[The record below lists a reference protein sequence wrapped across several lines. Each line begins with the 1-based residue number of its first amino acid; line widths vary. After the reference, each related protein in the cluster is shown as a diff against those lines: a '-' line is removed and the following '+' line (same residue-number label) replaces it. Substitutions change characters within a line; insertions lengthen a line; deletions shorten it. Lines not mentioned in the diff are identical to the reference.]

1 MKNLILLVIAI
12 FISANVL
19 PQEIKGRSGEYN
31 FNITK
36 DPPKPPYLE
45 ILAGTITLSE
55 RDGNAAIDANEEASL
70 KFSIK
75 NSGVGDGLG
84 LKLLLAET
92 TNAPGLSFEKE
103 MRLNDVK
110 VGQSMEIEVP
120 IRANMNTE
128 NGTAIFQITV
138 KEPNGFDSDPVVVE
152 VATRAFL
159 SPQLIIAD
167 YAVQNTSGNR
177 IQKRRPFDVQ
187 VLVQNTGA
195 GNAENA
201 NIKISLPENM
211 YCLSAN
217 ESKSLGS
224 LKPGD
229 AQTITYNLTTN
240 NDYSSAYIPLKFE
253 ISERYGKYGQSREV
267 TMEINQEIAVKELQI
282 EATPF
287 ETVRQ
292 EIIVGTLTSVVDKNI
307 PAVAKRYPNRL
318 ALIIGNE
325 NYNDYQM
332 GLSAEMNVAFARN
345 DAAVFRQ
352 YTEKVLG
359 VEERNIFFITDATSG
374 KMNQEINKVTAILSR
389 MGNDAELI
397 FYYAGHGFPDEN
409 TRTPY
414 LMPVD
419 VSAANLSSAIKLGDV
434 YQKLAATGA
443 RTTIFLDAC
452 FSGGGRE
459 SGLLAARS
467 VKVKP
472 REDALSGKMVVFSAS
487 TGEQSSLPN
496 QSEKHGMFTY
506 FLLKKLQET
515 QGNITLQSLAD
526 YLNREVSIESIR
538 KNGKEQDPTVLVSPE
553 LSNVWGSWQLNP

>member
-110 VGQSMEIEVP
+110 VGKSMEIEVP
-120 IRANMNTE
+120 IRANINTE

-292 EIIVGTLTSVVDKNI
+292 EITVGTLTSVVDKNI

-325 NYNDYQM
+325 NYNDFQM

-443 RTTIFLDAC
+443 RITIFLDAC

-459 SGLLAARS
+459 SGLLAARG

-515 QGNITLQSLAD
+515 QGNISLQSLAD

>member
-110 VGQSMEIEVP
+110 VGKSMEIEVP
-120 IRANMNTE
+120 IRANINTE

-292 EIIVGTLTSVVDKNI
+292 EITVGTLTSVVDKNI
-307 PAVAKRYPNRL
+307 PAVAKRYPNRF

-374 KMNQEINKVTAILSR
+374 KMNKEINKVTAILSR

-443 RTTIFLDAC
+443 RITIFLDAC

-459 SGLLAARS
+459 SGLLAARG

-515 QGNITLQSLAD
+515 QGNISLQSLAD

>member
-1 MKNLILLVIAI
+1 
-12 FISANVL
+12 
-19 PQEIKGRSGEYN
+19 
-31 FNITK
+31 
-36 DPPKPPYLE
+36 
-45 ILAGTITLSE
+45 
-55 RDGNAAIDANEEASL
+55 
-70 KFSIK
+70 
-75 NSGVGDGLG
+75 
-84 LKLLLAET
+84 
-92 TNAPGLSFEKE
+92 
-103 MRLNDVK
+103 
-110 VGQSMEIEVP
+110 
-120 IRANMNTE
+120 
-128 NGTAIFQITV
+128 
-138 KEPNGFDSDPVVVE
+138 VVVE
-152 VATRAFL
+152 VATRAFR

-195 GNAENA
+195 GSAENA

-217 ESKSLGS
+217 ESKSLGN

-267 TMEINQEIAVKELQI
+267 TLEINQEIAVKELQI

-287 ETVRQ
+287 ESVRQ
-292 EIIVGTLTSVVDKNI
+292 EITIGTLTSAVDKNI
-307 PAVAKRYPNRL
+307 PVVAKRYPNRL

-345 DAAVFRQ
+345 DAAIFRQ
-352 YTEKVLG
+352 YTDKVLG
-359 VEERNIFFITDATSG
+359 VEARNIFFITDATSG

-389 MGNDAELI
+389 MGSDAELI
-397 FYYAGHGFPDEN
+397 FYYAGHGFPDET

-452 FSGGGRE
+452 FSGGGRQ

-467 VKVKP
+467 LKVKP
-472 REDALSGKMVVFSAS
+472 REDALLGKMVVFSAS

-515 QGNITLQSLAD
+515 QGNISLQSLAD

-553 LSNVWGSWQLNP
+553 LSDVWGTWQLNP

>member
-110 VGQSMEIEVP
+110 VGKSMEIEVP
-120 IRANMNTE
+120 IRANMNIE

-187 VLVQNTGA
+187 VLVQNTGT

-292 EIIVGTLTSVVDKNI
+292 EITVGTLTSVVDKNI

-325 NYNDYQM
+325 NYNDFQM

-443 RTTIFLDAC
+443 RITIFLDAC

-459 SGLLAARS
+459 SGLLAARG

>member
-110 VGQSMEIEVP
+110 VGKSMEIEVP
-120 IRANMNTE
+120 IRANINTE

-292 EIIVGTLTSVVDKNI
+292 EITVGTLTSVVDKNI

-325 NYNDYQM
+325 NYNDFQM

-374 KMNQEINKVTAILSR
+374 KMNKEINKVTAILSR

-443 RTTIFLDAC
+443 RITIFLDAC

-459 SGLLAARS
+459 SGLLAARG

-472 REDALSGKMVVFSAS
+472 REDALLGKMVVFSAS

-515 QGNITLQSLAD
+515 QGNISLQSLAD

>member
-110 VGQSMEIEVP
+110 VGKSMEIEVP
-120 IRANMNTE
+120 IRANINTE

-195 GNAENA
+195 GSAENA

-211 YCLSAN
+211 YCLSTN

-267 TMEINQEIAVKELQI
+267 TLEINQEIAVKELQI

-287 ETVRQ
+287 ESVRQ
-292 EIIVGTLTSVVDKNI
+292 EITIGTLTSAVDKNI
-307 PAVAKRYPNRL
+307 PVVAKRYPNRL

-345 DAAVFRQ
+345 DAAIFRQ

-359 VEERNIFFITDATSG
+359 VEARNIFFITDATSG

-389 MGNDAELI
+389 MGSDAELI
-397 FYYAGHGFPDEN
+397 FYYAGHGFPDET

-467 VKVKP
+467 VKVRP
-472 REDALSGKMVVFSAS
+472 REDALLGKMVVFSAS
-487 TGEQSSLPN
+487 TGEQSSLPY
-496 QSEKHGMFTY
+496 QKEKHGMFTY
-506 FLLKKLQET
+506 FLFKKLQET
-515 QGNITLQSLAD
+515 QGNISLQSLAD
-526 YLNREVSIESIR
+526 YLNREVSIESLR
-538 KNGKEQDPTVLVSPE
+538 ENGKEQDPTVLVSPE
-553 LSNVWGSWQLNP
+553 LSDVWGTWQLNP

>member
-110 VGQSMEIEVP
+110 VGKSMEIEVP
-120 IRANMNTE
+120 IRGNMNIE

-292 EIIVGTLTSVVDKNI
+292 EITVGTLTSVVDKNI

-325 NYNDYQM
+325 NYNDFQM

-443 RTTIFLDAC
+443 RITIFLDAC

-459 SGLLAARS
+459 SGLLAARG

-515 QGNITLQSLAD
+515 QGNISLQSLAD

>member
-110 VGQSMEIEVP
+110 VGKSMEIEVP
-120 IRANMNTE
+120 IRANINTE

-217 ESKSLGS
+217 ESKSLGN

-229 AQTITYNLTTN
+229 AHTITYNLTTN

-292 EIIVGTLTSVVDKNI
+292 EITVGTLTSVVDKNI

-325 NYNDYQM
+325 NYNDFQM

-374 KMNQEINKVTAILSR
+374 KMNKEINKVTAILSR

-443 RTTIFLDAC
+443 RITIFLDAC

-459 SGLLAARS
+459 SGLLAARG

-515 QGNITLQSLAD
+515 QGNISLQSLAD

>member
-110 VGQSMEIEVP
+110 VGKSMEIEVP

-292 EIIVGTLTSVVDKNI
+292 EITVGTLTSVVDKNI

-325 NYNDYQM
+325 NYNDFQM

-374 KMNQEINKVTAILSR
+374 KMNREINKVTAILSR

-443 RTTIFLDAC
+443 RITIFLDAC

-459 SGLLAARS
+459 SGLLAARG

-515 QGNITLQSLAD
+515 QGNISLQSLAD